1 MDVAYRL
8 CPEVD
13 VHEMV
18 GDVKRAVTWMKR
30 NAGRTA
36 SNGRRWCWRA
46 ARPARTLR
54 CWRLIAREMR
64 TSHPPLR
71 LRDSDCSVAGVVS
84 YYGPVDL
91 QAMYSHLLKTMGTS
105 EPDPKRGN
113 RRSAKL
119 GGAIAKLLLG
129 GQSIPSVTL
138 PQLFTNLL
146 GATPLDDPGAAAWPS
161 RSTACRPGA
170 RRPCCSRAPMTLSC
184 PSSRRAQCTPGLKRR
199 ECGRST
205 SSYRRPTTPSICSS
219 RQSRCPRRWPSTTP
233 SVPGPA
239 RRAGTGGRRL
249 VETVAQAGN
258 EQEPVAAGL

>member
-1 MDVAYRL
+1 
-8 CPEVD
+8 
-13 VHEMV
+13 MV

-30 NAGRTA
+30 NAGPYGVEREKVVLAGSSA
-36 SNGRRWCWRA
+36 SAHIALLA
-46 ARPARTLR
+46 AYSAGDADFTPA
-54 CWRLIAREMR
+54 E
-64 TSHPPLR
+64 

-146 GATPLDDPGAAAWPS
+146 GATPLDDPGAAAWPTQINHVPD
-161 RSTACRPGA
+161 RVPADLA
-170 RRPCCSRAPMTLSC
+170 
-184 PSSRRAQCTPGLKRR
+184 
-199 ECGRST
+199 
-205 SSYRRPTTPSICSS
+205 
-219 RQSRCPRRWPSTTP
+219 
-233 SVPGPA
+233 VPG
-239 RRAGTGGRRL
+239 RL
-249 VETVAQAGN
+249 
-258 EQEPVAAGL
+258 